1 MVQTCFIGLGA
12 NIGRTREA
20 IETAISSIDRE
31 PGLRVTACSS
41 LYRSAP
47 VDARG
52 PDFLNAVI
60 RVESTLAPEDL
71 LAVMQ
76 RIEQAAGRERPY
88 RNAPRCLDL
97 DLLLVDGIVLETPIL
112 SLPHPRMHL
121 RAFVLRPLIDIEPD
135 QFIPGKGS
143 ARKLLNE
150 CGEQA
155 IERVGSIGLPG
166 PGMPT

>member
-1 MVQTCFIGLGA
+1 VQTCIIGLGA
-12 NIGRTREA
+12 NIGRPLEA
-20 IETAISSIDRE
+20 IETAISAIDRE
-31 PGLRVTACSS
+31 PGVRVTACSA

-60 RVESTLAPEDL
+60 RVETTLPPADL

-88 RNAPRCLDL
+88 RNAPRSLDL
-97 DLLLVDGIVLETPIL
+97 DLLLVDEVVLETPTL
-112 SLPHPRMHL
+112 TLPHPRMHL
-121 RAFVLRPLIDIEPD
+121 RAFVLRPLIDIEPE

-143 ARKLLNE
+143 ARKLLDL
-150 CGEQA
+150 CGEQP
-155 IERVGSIGLPG
+155 IEQVGTIGLPG
-166 PGMPT
+166 PGMAT